1 MCSSKTTFQ
10 LNLVVQTKCLLAKHL
25 NVLFESL
32 IIPCGLCVSIMSK
45 FDLLKETLLGNLG
58 EQIPISLWKHHPDVD
73 RNPEELAE
81 AEIAFHKLLNHDILK
96 ISFFGHFPC
105 VDFGCTAVYDGATT
119 GSTTLT
125 SAAINEVSDWETL
138 EPLDVNAGELGNQIR
153 AVELIHKYAQDK
165 VPTMATVFDPSMIAD
180 KISDKNLIK
189 YADEHPDVLKSALD
203 LITDVTI
210 DFASATIDAG
220 ADGIFLASQHSTQS
234 SIPDEL
240 YKEFVYPYD
249 LKFIS
254 RLRGKAKFIFMHL
267 HAREDNEEIRFD
279 KIAKTLGIDGV
290 NWEDQ
295 SSALSLS
302 AGKKKFRG
310 AVLGGIDHN
319 GIFRTGNP
327 EEAQEQVLKAVKE
340 AGPKRLI
347 VAPGCV
353 VTVDTPQENILAVK
367 DAVRSFNMFEG
378 E

>member
-1 MCSSKTTFQ
+1 MRLKNEFTNVIQ
-10 LNLVVQTKCLLAKHL
+10 LVFLLAIHL
-25 NVLFESL
+25 VGLFENL
-32 IIPCGLCVSIMSK
+32 IILCGQSTIVMSK
-45 FDLLKETLLGNLG
+45 FNLLKETLLGNLG
-58 EQIPISLWKHHPDVD
+58 EQLPISLWKHHPEID

-81 AEIAFHKLLNHDILK
+81 AEIAFHKLLDHDILK

-105 VDFGCTAVYDGATT
+105 IDFGCTAVYDGAIT

-138 EPLDVNAGELGNQIR
+138 EPIDVNAGELGNQIR

-165 VPTMATVFDPSMIAD
+165 VPTMATIFDPSMIAD

-234 SIPDEL
+234 SITDEH

-254 RLRGKAKFIFMHL
+254 RLKGKAKFIFMHL

-279 KIAKTLGIDGV
+279 KIARTPGIDGV

-302 AGKKKFRG
+302 EGKKKFRG
-310 AVLGGIDHN
+310 VVLGGIDHN
-319 GIFRTGNP
+319 GIFRTGTP

-353 VTVDTPQENILAVK
+353 VTVDTPQENIVALK

>member
-1 MCSSKTTFQ
+1 
-10 LNLVVQTKCLLAKHL
+10 
-25 NVLFESL
+25 
-32 IIPCGLCVSIMSK
+32 MSK

-58 EQIPISLWKHHPDVD
+58 EQLPISLWKHHPEID
-73 RNPEELAE
+73 RNPEELAK
-81 AEIAFHKLLNHDILK
+81 AEIAFHQLLDHDLLK

-105 VDFGCTAVYDGATT
+105 IDFGCTAVYDGSPT

-125 SAAINEVSDWETL
+125 SAAIKEVSDWETL

-153 AVELIHKYAQDK
+153 AVRLIHKYAQDK
-165 VPTMATVFDPSMIAD
+165 IPTMATVFDPSMVAD
-180 KISDKNLIK
+180 KISDKNLTK

-210 DFASATIDAG
+210 DFARAAIDAG

-234 SIPDEL
+234 SVTDEQ
-240 YKEFVYPYD
+240 YEEFVFPYD

-254 RLRGKAKFIFMHL
+254 RLRGKANFIVMHL

-279 KIAKTLGIDGV
+279 KISKVRGV
-290 NWEDQ
+290 DAINWEDQ

-327 EEAQEQVLKAVKE
+327 EEAQEQVLKAVKK
-340 AGPKRLI
+340 AGLERLI
-347 VAPGCV
+347 VSPGCV
-353 VTVDTPQENILAVK
+353 VTIDTPQENII
-367 DAVRSFNMFEG
+367 AVRDAIRSIDPYDHK
-378 E
+378 

>member
-1 MCSSKTTFQ
+1 
-10 LNLVVQTKCLLAKHL
+10 
-25 NVLFESL
+25 
-32 IIPCGLCVSIMSK
+32 MSK
-45 FDLLKETLLGNLG
+45 FELLKETLLGNLG
-58 EQIPISLWKHHPDVD
+58 EQLPLSLWKHHPEVD
-73 RNPEELAE
+73 RNPDGLAQ
-81 AEIAFHKLLNHDILK
+81 AEIAFHKLIDHDILK

-105 VDFGCTAVYDGATT
+105 IDFGCTAEYDGALT

-125 SAAINEVSDWETL
+125 SAAINDVSDWETL

-165 VPTMATVFDPSMIAD
+165 VPTMATVFDPSMVAD
-180 KISDKNLIK
+180 KISDKNLTK
-189 YADEHPDVLKSALD
+189 YADEHPDVLKGALD

-210 DFASATIDAG
+210 DFAKATIDAG
-220 ADGIFLASQHSTQS
+220 ADGIFLASQHSTLS
-234 SIPDEL
+234 SVTDEH

-254 RLRGKAKFIFMHL
+254 RLRGKAKFIIMHL

-279 KIAKTLGIDGV
+279 KITKTPGIDGI

-302 AGKKKFRG
+302 EGKTRFRG
-310 AVLGGIDHN
+310 VALGGIDHN
-319 GIFRTGNP
+319 GIFRTGSA
-327 EEAQEQVLKAVKE
+327 EEATEQVLEAVKE
-340 AGPKRLI
+340 AGTDRLI

-353 VTVDTPQENILAVK
+353 VTVDTPQENMVAVRDAVK
-367 DAVRSFNMFEG
+367 TYNLFED

>member
-1 MCSSKTTFQ
+1 
-10 LNLVVQTKCLLAKHL
+10 
-25 NVLFESL
+25 
-32 IIPCGLCVSIMSK
+32 MSK

-58 EQIPISLWKHHPDVD
+58 EEIPISLWKHHPDVD
-73 RNPEELAE
+73 RNPDGLAQ
-81 AEIAFHKLLNHDILK
+81 AEIAFHRLVNHDILK

-105 VDFGCTAVYDGATT
+105 IDFGCTAEYDGALT

-125 SAAINEVSDWETL
+125 SAAINDVGDWETL

-165 VPTMATVFDPSMIAD
+165 VPTMATVFDPSMVAD
-180 KISDKNLIK
+180 KISDKQLTL
-189 YADEHPDVLKSALD
+189 YADKHPGVLKSALD

-210 DFASATIDAG
+210 DFALAAIDAG
-220 ADGIFLASQHSTQS
+220 ADGIFLASQHSTLS
-234 SIPDEL
+234 SVTDEQ

-254 RLRGKAKFIFMHL
+254 RLRGKAKFIIMHL

-279 KIAKTLGIDGV
+279 KIAKTPGVDGI

-295 SSALSLS
+295 TSALSLVE
-302 AGKKKFRG
+302 GKKKFRG
-310 AVLGGIDHN
+310 VALGGVDHN
-319 GIFRTGNP
+319 GIFRTGSID
-327 EEAQEQVLKAVKE
+327 EATEQVLSAIKE
-340 AGPKRLI
+340 AGPDRLI

-353 VTVDTPQENILAVK
+353 VTVDTPQDNIVAVK
-367 DAVRSFNMFEG
+367 DAVKSYNLFEN